1 MMHQMLKKVKYFGG
15 NISSVGKGHK
25 QEEKRL
31 RDFKNDFGSDKQ
43 LQERVVT
50 SVEKVAKPFR
60 KIPNQKTPVRD
71 DIQGYWIK
79 NLSNIHEWLNKMG
92 DDSLP
97 TWITHGVTVLCQKQ
111 MQ

>member
-1 MMHQMLKKVKYFGG
+1 M
-15 NISSVGKGHK
+15 
-25 QEEKRL
+25 
-31 RDFKNDFGSDKQ
+31 
-43 LQERVVT
+43 
-50 SVEKVAKPFR
+50 
-60 KIPNQKTPVRD
+60 RD